1 MKRERKGI
9 ASARVETRKFFNDAT
24 VPLFA
29 RKRAFADEM
38 VLRVLFQG
46 SRSANRWAK
55 ANRPRDWESESR
67 EESLVKEL
75 ADARWR
81 LGRAEG
87 LLGRLRE
94 LRAPRQVQEGQVR
107 VVAKA
112 REKVSFLEGELSR
125 VRG

>member
-1 MKRERKGI
+1 MKREGKGTV
-9 ASARVETRKFFNDAT
+9 SARVETGNFFNDST

-38 VLRVLFQG
+38 VLRVLFRG
-46 SRSANRWAK
+46 FREANRWAK

-75 ADARWR
+75 ADSRSR
-81 LGRAEG
+81 RGRAEG

-94 LRAPRQVQEGQVR
+94 LRAPRQVQDAQGR
-107 VVAKA
+107 AVAKA
-112 REKVSFLEGELSR
+112 REKVFSLEGELSR